1 MATDLRAAQLAARLQ
16 RLPTSRASW
25 TLVILAAGALIIEAL
40 DIGSL
45 SIILPGV
52 KALWHLAP
60 TQIGMLAA
68 SSALGIA
75 IGMIPAGR
83 LADRFGRKRLL
94 VGGVLWFCAG
104 TMLSALSPSYTT
116 LVLLRGLS
124 GLGMAPAFIMPYS
137 IVSEFVSATTRT
149 AFAGLLETA
158 LGVGYLLPP
167 VLGILVMPHF
177 APDVGWRIFL
187 VIAGLP
193 VIYVGVIIRYLP
205 ESPRWLSRVGRHAEA
220 ERIVS
225 GIERRVEA
233 AIGRKLPDPVVAPEV
248 VLAVAAHRPTP
259 TLAAL
264 GVVWR
269 PPYLLRTVA
278 MICGALSTFSMFY
291 VGVNYIPSLF
301 IERHMA
307 MTGAFLFTLIIAA
320 VQIPGKILNGLA
332 AELVGRKVIYL
343 IFTIPAAIGAYEF
356 GQTTDTYAM
365 LGWASLFLFC
375 ASGSAPSYKMW
386 YAEQYPT
393 PIRATGQATVE
404 AIGGRLIGGVVWTL
418 LFPIIVA
425 AYGIAATM
433 TILAVVAVL
442 ACLIVV
448 AFAPETYRRSVE
460 TLEATTVGMAEQR
473 NSADPARV
481 A

>member
-1 MATDLRAAQLAARLQ
+1 MAADLRAAQLAARLQ

-25 TLVILAAGALIIEAL
+25 MLVILAAGALIIEAL

-52 KALWHLAP
+52 KGLWHLAP
-60 TQIGMLAA
+60 TQVGLLAA

-83 LADRFGRKRLL
+83 LADRIGRKRLL

-104 TMLSALSPSYTT
+104 TMLSAAAPNYAV
-116 LVLLRGLS
+116 LVLIRGLS
-124 GLGMAPAFIMPYS
+124 GLGMAPAFIMPYA

-158 LGVGYLLPP
+158 LGIGYLLPP
-167 VLGILVMPHF
+167 ILGILVMPHF
-177 APDVGWRIFL
+177 APDVGWRVFL

-193 VIYVGVIIRYLP
+193 VVYVGVIIHYLP
-205 ESPRWLSRVGRHAEA
+205 ESPRWLSRVGRHDEA

-225 GIERRVEA
+225 AIEQRVEA
-233 AIGRKLPDPVVAPEV
+233 ATGRKLPEPVVAPEIL
-248 VLAVAAHRPTP
+248 LAVGTNVPGP
-259 TLAAL
+259 NLAAL
-264 GVVWR
+264 GTVWR
-269 PPYLLRTVA
+269 PPYLVRTVA

-291 VGVNYIPSLF
+291 VGVNYVPSLF

-307 MTGAFLFTLIIAA
+307 MTNAFLFTLVISA
-320 VQIPGKILNGLA
+320 VQIPGKILNGLV
-332 AELVGRKVIYL
+332 AELVGRKAIYL
-343 IFTIPAAIGAYEF
+343 IYTIPAAIGAYEF
-356 GQTTDTYAM
+356 GQSSEPMAM

-404 AIGGRLIGGVVWTL
+404 AIGGRLIGGVIWTM
-418 LFPIIVA
+418 LFPVIVA

-433 TILAVVAVL
+433 TILAVTAIA
-442 ACLIVV
+442 ACLVVIV
-448 AFAPETYRRSVE
+448 FAPETSGRSVE
-460 TLEATTVGMAEQR
+460 DLEATAVAQA
-473 NSADPARV
+473 NPAVAANIARV
-481 A
+481 G